1 MMFSW
6 QSTTKRLS
14 LRPSSNFL
22 DFFWF
27 VFLISLFSY
36 LLFQIWWMW
45 SQLLVGRMGKVGD
58 KSVCIASINLGD
70 TRYTR
75 THAQDT
81 AQHTCRH
88 VRAEGVVALLQAE
101 GLLHLPSVFYSGCQ
115 NGEEETERDTWFMA
129 VLSGRGSGTD
139 RFATAALKSLN
150 WMNIKFKICVF
161 SATFNFR
168 DHSEIKPWYL

>member
-22 DFFWF
+22 DFFF
-27 VFLISLFSY
+27 VCFPYFLIFLFIV
-36 LLFQIWWMW
+36 LN
-45 SQLLVGRMGKVGD
+45 LVNVITTPSRTYGQSWRQ
-58 KSVCIASINLGD
+58 SVCIASINLGD

-88 VRAEGVVALLQAE
+88 VRAEGVAALLQAE

-115 NGEEETERDTWFMA
+115 NGEEETERDTWFTA